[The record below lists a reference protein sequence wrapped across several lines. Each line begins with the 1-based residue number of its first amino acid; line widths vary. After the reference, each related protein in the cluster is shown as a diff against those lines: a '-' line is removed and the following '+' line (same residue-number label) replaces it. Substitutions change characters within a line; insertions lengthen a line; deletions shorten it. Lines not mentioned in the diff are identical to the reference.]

1 MGEKKE
7 KKQMMPKE
15 RQRGG
20 GMNGLEHYTMM
31 YREKRRRMENRGK
44 EMKKLSQ
51 VLQNYPLSIVWRVGR
66 SGR

>member
-20 GMNGLEHYTMM
+20 GMNGLEHCNALY
-31 YREKRRRMENRGK
+31 NDVQGK
-44 EMKKLSQ
+44 ETED
-51 VLQNYPLSIVWRVGR
+51 GE
-66 SGR
+66 

>member
-7 KKQMMPKE
+7 KK
-15 RQRGG
+15 
-20 GMNGLEHYTMM
+20 EHCTM
-31 YREKRRRMENRGK
+31 YREKKRRMENRGK

-51 VLQNYPLSIVWRVGR
+51 VLQNYPISIVWRVGR